1 MERKIGEIFEHNGEW
16 YQCVEQ
22 PEKYD
27 KTVCAI
33 CDFHGIGNCELDKC
47 SGTYRSDKKSIIFRK
62 LKKVGEPY
70 MLEDKKFQK
79 YRIFHTPYIY
89 NKINYSWQS
98 FADPYYISL
107 EIKQNKE
114 DMEEKEQCG
123 DTRFRIIARAK
134 EHLFQSTNIAE
145 DKKELEALDSFLL
158 RCWQMG
164 WLKQYEDAE
173 EKKLNLKPFDLQKA
187 REGKPVCTRD
197 GRKARIIA
205 FDRRLFYKNVSYPIL
220 ALVERSDGEDDVCG
234 YNEKGKVLIEDG
246 AEYKDDLMMLPEKK
260 EGWVNVYKGGLLDTK
275 SYPTQKEAFDKACP
289 EGYVDT
295 VKINWSE

>member
-114 DMEEKEQCG
+114 DMEEKKQCG